1 MKQVILLGVGL
12 LLAIQTQAQKNPF
25 LRYVIHDTTYYG
37 EMQRILLT
45 QDGISYGSPINLASS
60 IAKRRIELNEG
71 EGKKGSLLSANL
83 DLRYPIAMGRPSSN
97 SFFRRSRFTFDYRA
111 NFRMSLDDS
120 KPIVPYSNDVGFGY
134 DLIFHDSKFK
144 WFWKDDSVGNLSP
157 IENDIQYQFYTLCL
171 QAHHY
176 SNGQPPGFYYT
187 LPDGSDRRN
196 DYINGD
202 FSTNFIRAKLT
213 WTKSNTVKHSLLNLS
228 LGGRF
233 DFGTSDGTLQYSPE
247 QLQTYGKTRIEAS
260 IDYFTSPQKR
270 LFWWK
275 TKNLIQYRYR
285 ATLDYITDDLSKFR
299 PNLENYSGAFR
310 LSGHGFFEI
319 RPMTHRSVGY
329 MLHLFAGRDYL
340 NVRYDD
346 IIVLAQIGVSL
357 SLDKFYPFGWRNK
370 YSSGQK

>member
-1 MKQVILLGVGL
+1 MKRFTLLSVCL
-12 LLAIQTQAQKNPF
+12 FLSTQTIAQKNHY
-25 LRYVIHDTTYYG
+25 LRYETHDTTYYG

-45 QDGISYGSPINLASS
+45 QDGISYGSPVNLASS
-60 IAKRRIELNEG
+60 IGKRRIALNEG
-71 EGKKGSLLSANL
+71 EGKNGSLLAANL

-97 SFFRRSRFTFDYRA
+97 SFYRRSRFTFDYRA

-144 WFWKDDSVGNLSP
+144 WYWKDDSVGNLTS
-157 IENDIQYQFYTLCL
+157 IEKNKQYQFYTLSL
-171 QAHHY
+171 QGHHY
-176 SNGQPPGFYYT
+176 SNGQAPGFYYT

-196 DYINGD
+196 NYQSGD
-202 FSTNFIRAKLT
+202 FSTNFFRAKLT
-213 WTKSNTVKHSLLNLS
+213 WTKANNIKHSLLNLA

-233 DFGTSDGTLQYSPE
+233 DFGSSDGTLQYSPE
-247 QLQTYGKTRIEAS
+247 QVQTYGKTRIEAS

-270 LFWWK
+270 MFWWN

-285 ATLDYITDDLSKFR
+285 ASLEYITDDLSQFR
-299 PNLENYSGAFR
+299 PNLENSDGAFR

-329 MLHLFAGRDYL
+329 LLHLFAGRDYL

-346 IIVLAQIGVSL
+346 IIVMAQIGVSL

-370 YSSGQK
+370 HTSGNK